1 MQTSQNGGQA
11 REEIH
16 LSDTQIEEESHTE
29 DEVEYPTREELN
41 RTCEALDVI
50 SPPQVTNPSA
60 TTPTPPPPST
70 VATTVEAQLL
80 QEQREFQK
88 SVLSALESI
97 ANSTR
102 RTEKLLK
109 LMLIQTQTKN

>member
-1 MQTSQNGGQA
+1 MQTSLNGGQA
-11 REEIH
+11 REEIS

-50 SPPQVTNPSA
+50 SPPQVTHHSV
-60 TTPTPPPPST
+60 TTPTPQPST